1 MNISIFLQQ
10 LLNGLSIGS
19 VYAIFALGY
28 TLVYSILGIIN
39 LAHGAIFTL
48 GAYFTYALMGGT
60 FGFNGLLANLTL
72 PIQLPFAIALILGS
86 SLAGLVGIAIERIAF
101 QPLRRQG
108 SDPLLT
114 VVSSLG
120 VAVVIVNL
128 IQYLVGAESYT
139 FPADTYGNLPPAINF
154 GSEEKQI
161 PIRTVQIVIFSVSVV
176 FVSIITY
183 FINRTKYGKAM
194 QAIAE
199 DPTTASL
206 LGINSDRF
214 IVLTFFISSFL
225 AGVAGTL
232 VASSVSIAGPYF
244 GIAFGLRGLAVIVL
258 GGLGSIPGAVLGG
271 LLIGLVEAFVP
282 AEYSGYKDAVAF
294 GILFIMLLVR
304 PQGLLGR
311 RFIQK
316 GVVNCRILDCI

>member
-1 MNISIFLQQ
+1 MDITLFLQQ
-10 LLNGLSIGS
+10 FLNGLSIGS
-19 VYAIFALGY
+19 IYAIFALGY

-48 GAYFTYALMGGT
+48 GAYFTYALMGGS
-60 FGFNGLLANLTL
+60 FGFNGLLANAAL
-72 PIQLPFAIALILGS
+72 PIKLPFAIALILGS
-86 SLAGLVGIAIERIAF
+86 TLAGLIGVVMERVAF

-139 FPADTYGNLPPAINF
+139 YPADTYGNLPPAINF
-154 GSEEKQI
+154 GTPDNPI
-161 PIRTVQIVIFSVSVV
+161 PIRSVQVVIFTVSLVIV
-176 FVSIITY
+176 AIITY
-183 FINRTKYGKAM
+183 FINRTKYGKAI

-214 IVLTFFISSFL
+214 IILTFFISSFL
-225 AGVAGTL
+225 AGLAGTL

-282 AEYSGYKDAVAF
+282 AEYSGYKEAVAY

-316 GVVNCRILDCI
+316 V

>member
-1 MNISIFLQQ
+1 MTINLFLQQ

-48 GAYFTYALMGGT
+48 GAYFTYALMGGS
-60 FGFNGLLANLTL
+60 FGFNGLLANAAL
-72 PIQLPFAIALILGS
+72 PVKLPFAISLILGS
-86 SLAGLVGIAIERIAF
+86 TLAGLVGVVMERIAF
-101 QPLRRQG
+101 EPLRRQG

-139 FPADTYGNLPPAINF
+139 FPANTYGNLPPAINF
-154 GSEEKQI
+154 GSPENPI
-161 PIRTVQIVIFSVSVV
+161 PIRSVQVVIFAVSVV
-176 FVSIITY
+176 FVAIITY
-183 FINRTKYGKAM
+183 FINHTKYGKAM

-199 DPTTASL
+199 DPITASL

-214 IVLTFFISSFL
+214 IILTFFISSFL
-225 AGVAGTL
+225 AGLAGTL

-311 RFIQK
+311 RLIQK
-316 GVVNCRILDCI
+316 V

>member
-1 MNISIFLQQ
+1 MDITLFLQQ
-10 LLNGLSIGS
+10 FLNGLSIGS
-19 VYAIFALGY
+19 IYAIFALGY

-48 GAYFTYALMGGT
+48 GAYLTYALMGGN
-60 FGFNGLLANLTL
+60 FGFNGLLANAVL
-72 PIQLPFAIALILGS
+72 PIKLPFAIALILGS
-86 SLAGLVGIAIERIAF
+86 TLAGLVGVVMERLAF

-139 FPADTYGNLPPAINF
+139 YPADTYGNLPPSINF
-154 GSEEKQI
+154 GTQEKEI
-161 PIRTVQIVIFSVSVV
+161 PIRTVQIIIFAVSVV
-176 FVSIITY
+176 IVAIITY

-214 IVLTFFISSFL
+214 IILTFFISSFL
-225 AGVAGTL
+225 AGLAGTL

-282 AEYSGYKDAVAF
+282 AEYSGYKDAVAY

-316 GVVNCRILDCI
+316 V

>member
-1 MNISIFLQQ
+1 MDITLFMQQ
-10 LLNGLSIGS
+10 FLNGLSIGS
-19 VYAIFALGY
+19 IYAIFALGY

-48 GAYFTYALMGGT
+48 GAYFTYTLMGGS
-60 FGFNGLLANLTL
+60 FGFNGLLANATL
-72 PIQLPFAIALILGS
+72 PINLPFAIALILAS
-86 SLAGLVGIAIERIAF
+86 TLAGLVGVVMERVAF

-120 VAVVIVNL
+120 VGVVIVNL

-139 FPADTYGNLPPAINF
+139 YPANTYGHLPPAINF
-154 GSEEKQI
+154 GSADNPI
-161 PIRTVQIVIFSVSVV
+161 PIRSVQVVIFAVSVV
-176 FVSIITY
+176 IVAILTY

-214 IVLTFFISSFL
+214 IILTFFISSFL
-225 AGVAGTL
+225 AGLAGTL

-258 GGLGSIPGAVLGG
+258 GGLGSIPGAVVGG
-271 LLIGLVEAFVP
+271 LVIGLVEAFVP
-282 AEYSGYKDAVAF
+282 SEFSGYKDAVAF

-316 GVVNCRILDCI
+316 V